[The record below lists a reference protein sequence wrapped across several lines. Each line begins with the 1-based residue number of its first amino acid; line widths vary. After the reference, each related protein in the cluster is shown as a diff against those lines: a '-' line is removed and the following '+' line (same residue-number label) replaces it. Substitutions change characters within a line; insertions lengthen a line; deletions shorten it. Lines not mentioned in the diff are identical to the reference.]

1 MNLRSPLGAALGRGS
16 ARTGVGHWRTQRTTA
31 LAMLPL
37 SLWLIVSF
45 IRLPLADHAA
55 VVWWLASGWNA
66 TLLSLLV
73 IAAGLHS
80 LHSVQTIIEDYVHQH
95 TVKYWALL
103 TNSGGHILVCAG
115 ALYAILRIALRGAA

>member
-1 MNLRSPLGAALGRGS
+1 MSLRSPLGAALGRGS
-16 ARTGVGHWRTQRTTA
+16 ARAGVGHWRTQRTTA

-66 TLLSLLV
+66 ALLSLFV
-73 IAAGLHS
+73 VAACLHS
-80 LHSVQTIIEDYVHQH
+80 MHSVQTIMEDYIHQH

-103 TNSGGHILVCAG
+103 ANSGGHIMVGAG